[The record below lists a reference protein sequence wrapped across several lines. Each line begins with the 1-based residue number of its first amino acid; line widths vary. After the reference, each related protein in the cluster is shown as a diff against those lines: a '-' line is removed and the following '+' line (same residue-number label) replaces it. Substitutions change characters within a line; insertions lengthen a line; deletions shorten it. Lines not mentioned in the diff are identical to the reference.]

1 MEVWYD
7 MGQDQL
13 IVITN
18 VSSTQCY
25 VELLDNMGENNLGVM
40 RRDHVAFNY
49 LEYIGPLYGT

>member
-7 MGQDQL
+7 IAQDQL

-25 VELLDNMGENNLGVM
+25 VELLDNMGENNLGIM
-40 RRDHVAFNY
+40 SIDRVAFSY